1 MKLFHEAENITGEP
15 TARATNFTRL
25 TILWQI
31 PELRGG
37 ELPLAELG
45 PSARAFHRSG
55 MAYTAPPQVSWRLTP
70 RSLTWL
76 SVAVIAACLLFAK
89 HWRGLWTSYA
99 NVPEHG
105 HAFLIPLIVAFL
117 VWQRRDQLAKLDFTG
132 SWVGLTI
139 ISAGIALRYFGVVI
153 SAWFFVQLGLVLV
166 LVGLAVTFMGARASK
181 ALLAPLA
188 FCFFAVPLPDF
199 VLQETSNNL
208 QMISSWLGVQF
219 IRLCDIS
226 VHLEGN
232 IIDLGAMK
240 LQVAEACS
248 GLKYLLSLMTLAF
261 IAAYFF
267 SGPMWQK
274 TIIFLSAAPITVL
287 MNSVRIGIVGVTVD
301 RFGRA
306 AAEGVLHDF
315 EGLVIFA
322 GALLLLFGEMAI
334 LARLRRNSV
343 ALSDAFGFGA
353 PAKGPNPQ
361 AQMPRKVPTPFYFAI
376 GMLLVGAL
384 LPEVITKK
392 SLVVPHREPFATF
405 PDSVGEWVGKKT
417 PLEKVHLDIL
427 KPDDYLQADYTRP
440 GDLPVNVHI
449 QYFESQSKSKAPHS
463 PKVCIPG
470 AGWEIADLR
479 DQMLD
484 LSSHPKQELRV
495 ARAII
500 TKGEQSML
508 VYFWFQQHG
517 RTTAHEY
524 ETKIWLLYESIRT
537 GRTDGA
543 MIRLITPIA
552 VSEPK
557 SNADQRLTALVR
569 DLTPL
574 LPTYLPN

>member
-1 MKLFHEAENITGEP
+1 MT
-15 TARATNFTRL
+15 
-25 TILWQI
+25 
-31 PELRGG
+31 
-37 ELPLAELG
+37 
-45 PSARAFHRSG
+45 SS
-55 MAYTAPPQVSWRLTP
+55 TAPSQMNWRL
-70 RSLTWL
+70 SAQALTWL

-89 HWRGLWTSYA
+89 HWRGLWNSYA

-117 VWQRRDQLAKLDFTG
+117 VWQRRDQLAKLNFTG
-132 SWVGLTI
+132 SWMGLTI
-139 ISAGIALRYFGVVI
+139 IGAGIALRYFGVLI

-267 SGPMWQK
+267 SGPMWHK

-334 LARLRRNSV
+334 LARLRRNSI

-353 PAKGPNPQ
+353 PAKGASPKD
-361 AQMPRKVPTPFYFAI
+361 QMPRKVPTPFYFAI

-405 PDSVGEWVGKKT
+405 PDSVGEWVGKRT
-417 PLEKVHLDIL
+417 QLEKVHLDIL
-427 KPDDYLQADYTRP
+427 KPDDYLQADYMRP

-470 AGWEIADLR
+470 AGWEITDLR
-479 DQMLD
+479 EQTIEIG
-484 LSSHPKQELRV
+484 SHPKGELKV
-495 ARAII
+495 ARATIA
-500 TKGEQSML
+500 KGESSML
-508 VYFWFQQHG
+508 VYFWFQQQG

-543 MIRLITPIA
+543 MIRLITPIPA
-552 VSEPK
+552 GEPK
-557 SNADQRLTALVR
+557 QNADQRLTGFARRLF
-569 DLTPL
+569 PL
-574 LPTYLPN
+574 MPNFLP

>member
-1 MKLFHEAENITGEP
+1 MAS
-15 TARATNFTRL
+15 TAST
-25 TILWQI
+25 
-31 PELRGG
+31 
-37 ELPLAELG
+37 
-45 PSARAFHRSG
+45 
-55 MAYTAPPQVSWRLTP
+55 QVCWRLSP
-70 RSLTWL
+70 HSGTWL
-76 SVAVIAACLLFAK
+76 GVALIAACLLFAK
-89 HWRGLWTSYA
+89 HWRGLWNSYA

-117 VWQRRDQLAKLDFTG
+117 VWQRRDQLAKLNFTG
-132 SWVGLTI
+132 SWMGLTI
-139 ISAGIALRYFGVVI
+139 IGAGIALRYFGVLI

-219 IRLCDIS
+219 IRLCEIS

-274 TIIFLSAAPITVL
+274 AIIFVSAAPITVL

-334 LARLRRNSV
+334 LARLRRKGI
-343 ALSDAFGFGA
+343 ALSEAFAFGV
-353 PAKGPNPQ
+353 PPKESLQ
-361 AQMPRKVPTPFYFAI
+361 RDQLPRKVPAPFYFAI

-384 LPEVITKK
+384 LPEVLTKK
-392 SLVVPHREPFATF
+392 AVVVPQREAFATF
-405 PDSVGEWVGKKT
+405 PDVMGEWVGKKT
-417 PLEKVHLDIL
+417 LLEKVHLDIL
-427 KPDDYLQADYTRP
+427 KPDDYLQADYARP
-440 GDLPVNVHI
+440 GDLPVNVHV

-463 PKVCIPG
+463 PKVCIPS
-470 AGWEIADLR
+470 AGWEISDLR
-479 DQMLD
+479 DQPISISGAGGGNYTM
-484 LSSHPKQELRV
+484 
-495 ARAII
+495 ARATIV
-500 TKGEQSML
+500 KGEQSLL
-508 VYFWFQQHG
+508 VYFWFQQRG
-517 RTTAHEY
+517 RITAHEY
-524 ETKIWLLYESIRT
+524 ETKIWLLHDSLRT

-543 MIRLITPIA
+543 MVRLITPL
-552 VSEPK
+552 VKNQPVET
-557 SNADQRLTALVR
+557 ADKRLMDFATALIPV
-569 DLTPL
+569 
-574 LPTYLPN
+574 LPTHIPN